1 MRPKTSVKPLATRK
15 YSAARVSPFMAVLR
29 KSFALSARPHTTNAA
44 AGTPITTPQNHRQK
58 RDMPALAH
66 PIHEAAI
73 DRDRTGGAAG
83 GSRAT
88 ERSGPPESGASLE
101 ERRVRRVGDGAGRAG
116 AARGARTRPPHATWT
131 GLPHGLFAH
140 KWCGLRDGPAPAR
153 LRGADLGLLVE
164 DAVLHDREQLGGI
177 A

>member
-15 YSAARVSPFMAVLR
+15 YSAASVSPFMAVLR
-29 KSFALSARPHTTNAA
+29 KSFALSASPHTTNAA
-44 AGTPITTPQNHRQK
+44 AGRPSTRAQNHRQK

-66 PIHEAAI
+66 PVHEAAI

-88 ERSGPPESGASLE
+88 ERSGPPESGAALE

-116 AARGARTRPPHATWT
+116 AARGDRTRPPHAW
-131 GLPHGLFAH
+131 FVH
-140 KWCGLRDGPAPAR
+140 KWWATQPSGPSGFAR
-153 LRGADLGLLVE
+153 SESPDPCRT
-164 DAVLHDREQLGGI
+164 RRPS
-177 A
+177 

>member
-66 PIHEAAI
+66 PTHEAAI

-83 GSRAT
+83 
-88 ERSGPPESGASLE
+88 
-101 ERRVRRVGDGAGRAG
+101 
-116 AARGARTRPPHATWT
+116 ARTRPPPAWFV
-131 GLPHGLFAH
+131 HG
-140 KWCGLRDGPAPAR
+140 WCGLRNRAAP
-153 LRGADLGLLVE
+153 
-164 DAVLHDREQLGGI
+164 
-177 A
+177 

>member
-44 AGTPITTPQNHRQK
+44 AGPPITTPQNHRQK

-116 AARGARTRPPHATWT
+116 AARGARTRPPPAWV
-131 GLPHGLFAH
+131 LHG
-140 KWCGLRDGPAPAR
+140 WCGLLKRACPRRLPGASPRRRPAR
-153 LRGADLGLLVE
+153 SRSPS
-164 DAVLHDREQLGGI
+164 RPPSGG
-177 A
+177 

>member
-29 KSFALSARPHTTNAA
+29 KSFAFSARPHTTNAA

-73 DRDRTGGAAG
+73 DRDRTGAAAG
-83 GSRAT
+83 GSTA
-88 ERSGPPESGASLE
+88 
-101 ERRVRRVGDGAGRAG
+101 
-116 AARGARTRPPHATWT
+116 
-131 GLPHGLFAH
+131 
-140 KWCGLRDGPAPAR
+140 PAPAGLPQACAALGER
-153 LRGADLGLLVE
+153 RARRGWRGA
-164 DAVLHDREQLGGI
+164 
-177 A
+177 

>member
-1 MRPKTSVKPLATRK
+1 MRPKTSVNPLATRK

-83 GSRAT
+83 GSR
-88 ERSGPPESGASLE
+88 
-101 ERRVRRVGDGAGRAG
+101 
-116 AARGARTRPPHATWT
+116 TRPPPAWFV
-131 GLPHGLFAH
+131 HG
-140 KWCGLRDGPAPAR
+140 WCGLRNRAAPAR
-153 LRGADLGLLVE
+153 LRGANLRLLVE
-164 DAVLHDREQLGGI
+164 HAVLHDREQLGRI
-177 A
+177 AQDRQVRERVAVHQQEVGEVAVLEL